1 MDKCMTRDGVLIV
14 GGGIAG
20 LATAAGLS
28 RAGIPCEIVERADS
42 WAPVGAGIVLSVNAM
57 RVMRGLGLDEAVIA
71 RGSRLGRGAI
81 TDHTGKALGAS
92 DFSILEPEFGPTIA
106 LHRASLH
113 SVLLEGV
120 RDVDVSLGTS
130 VDKLEQHEDSVD
142 VRLTDG
148 REQRYGLVV
157 GADGLRSR
165 VRELVFGDDRI
176 RYAGYTCWRLVVSS
190 PVEEVAMREMWGRG
204 KRFGIVPIDAE
215 RSYCFA
221 VANAP
226 RGEPDPSDGR
236 LERFRERFGGFRG
249 QVPEILEAL
258 RAPEELIH
266 NDLEELAEG
275 PWHAGR
281 VQLLGDAAHAMTPN
295 MGQGAAMALE
305 DSMVLV
311 DLLREGL
318 PVPEVL
324 QRLQARRAPRVR
336 WVQSQ
341 SRRIGR
347 IGQLEGGLSSRLRNA
362 VLRVVP
368 DRLNARALRDMA
380 GAAV

>member
-1 MDKCMTRDGVLIV
+1 MDTRITTDGVLIV

-20 LATAAGLS
+20 LATAAGLA
-28 RAGIPCEIVERADS
+28 RAGIPCEIVERTES

-71 RGSRLGRGAI
+71 RGARLGRGAI
-81 TDHTGKALGAS
+81 TDPDGRTLGAS
-92 DFSILEPEFGPTIA
+92 DFAVLEPEFGPTIA

-113 SVLLEGV
+113 AVLREGA
-120 RDVDVSLGTS
+120 RDVPVSLGTS

-142 VRLTDG
+142 VRLSDG

-176 RYAGYTCWRLVVSS
+176 RYAGYTCWRLVVAS
-190 PVEEVAMREMWGRG
+190 PVEAAEMREMWGRG
-204 KRFGIVPIDAE
+204 QRFGVVPIDAE
-215 RSYCFA
+215 RLYCFA

-236 LERFRERFGGFRG
+236 LERFRERFAGFGG
-249 QVPEILEAL
+249 QVPEILRAL
-258 RAPEELIH
+258 RTPDELIH

-275 PWHAGR
+275 PWHDGR
-281 VQLLGDAAHAMTPN
+281 VLLLGDAAHAMTPN

-311 DLLREGL
+311 DLLREGP
-318 PVPEVL
+318 PVPEIL
-324 QRLQARRAPRVR
+324 PRFHQRRASRVR

-347 IGQLEGGLSSRLRNA
+347 IAQLDGALGCRLRNG
-362 VLRVVP
+362 VLRVLP
-368 DRLNARALRDMA
+368 DRLNARALRRMA
-380 GAAV
+380 ASAV